1 MCTREMTLGEEIIN
15 LTKKGVDVP
24 TVERMYRKYINLD
37 EKRKSEGAYAVNFGS
52 LFDIGDTVSYCRA
65 DVEATLNLF
74 RDTVHNSYSIF
85 MADIEVGDKMMIP
98 LGNLGTFT
106 ATVQKITN
114 DKVLFIFDDY
124 VAKRLMNED
133 GGNVGG
139 YDKSDL
145 KKWIDTELYNMF
157 PAVLKQRMIGL
168 SIPTLGEIC
177 GWDDEWDRNHI
188 EADGDEQLPLMKQ
201 RRNRIAYYN
210 NDCAWGW
217 LRNATK
223 KQFSSADFAAVT
235 YDGATNY
242 DDASVSNGVRP
253 EFWLVR

>member
-1 MCTREMTLGEEIIN
+1 MCVREMTLGEEIIS
-15 LTKKGVDVP
+15 LTGKGVDIP
-24 TVERMYRKYINLD
+24 TVERMYRKYIDLSAN
-37 EKRKSEGAYAVNFGS
+37 K
-52 LFDIGDTVSYCRA
+52 
-65 DVEATLNLF
+65 EATKACAEYCKADAEITTKIFSTLF
-74 RDTVHNSYSIF
+74 GTNSILPD
-85 MADIEVGDKMMIP
+85 DIAVGNQIEIP
-98 LGNLGTFT
+98 LGDLGTFT
-106 ATVQKITN
+106 ATVQTVKG
-114 DKVLFIFDDY
+114 DRVLFLFDDY
-124 VAKRLMNED
+124 IAKRPMNEN
-133 GGNVGG
+133 GSNEGG
-139 YDKSDL
+139 YSQSDL

-157 PAVLKQRMIGL
+157 PAVLKQRMTGL

-223 KQFSSADFAAVT
+223 KEFSWANFSVVNRFGNA
-235 YDGATNY
+235 YCDGAS
-242 DDASVSNGVRP
+242 DSSGVRP